1 MKKVLSTLVLASLLA
16 LVVSCAS
23 TKNES
28 TEVAEETPA
37 VSEVKAAAL
46 EEEGAIDMSTWQALD
61 KFAIK
66 YNDADYTI
74 KMNGNEYIQFPLPTP
89 LNAGDVIT
97 VHLTGINTGKNG
109 FRSWV
114 VDDNQTTNCA
124 NPDGLYFTTK
134 DPNFGQGE
142 FDITYELEATAP
154 STFLFIKGIQWGTM
168 IEGVTL
174 TSVAVLY
181 N

>member
-1 MKKVLSTLVLASLLA
+1 MKKVLTTLVMASLLA

-23 TKNES
+23 TKEE
-28 TEVAEETPA
+28 TVVEETPV

-66 YNDADYTI
+66 YNDEAYTI
-74 KMNGNEYIQFPLPTP
+74 TMNGNEYIQFPLETP
-89 LNAGDVIT
+89 LEAGDVIT

-134 DPNFGQGE
+134 DPNFGDGE
-142 FDITYELEATAP
+142 FDITYQLEATAH